1 MDVATVLHAVKQRW
15 IAVALITAVMAAIAG
30 LFGVLSPPT
39 YTATA
44 AGLLTVTSPESR
56 APFTLANGSQYILD
70 RMTSYAQLGKT
81 TPVLTPVVN
90 DLHLQE
96 TPLTL
101 SGRVTSKSL
110 ADRAILE
117 VSAEY
122 SDPAVAARIADA
134 TLAQMGQA
142 ISRIENGNIKVT
154 AVGPAAA
161 PQESSNLGVLI
172 YVVVGAVAGLV
183 IGLVV
188 AASLE
193 LMRLRGGTRW
203 IRAEV

>member
-1 MDVATVLHAVKQRW
+1 
-15 IAVALITAVMAAIAG
+15 
-30 LFGVLSPPT
+30 
-39 YTATA
+39 
-44 AGLLTVTSPESR
+44 
-56 APFTLANGSQYILD
+56 LANGSQYILD

-110 ADRAILE
+110 ADRAVLE

-142 ISRIENGNIKVT
+142 ISHIENGNIKVT
-154 AVGPAAA
+154 AVGPASV
-161 PQESSNLGVLI
+161 PQESSNLGALI
-172 YVVVGAVAGLV
+172 YVAVGGVAGLV

-188 AASLE
+188 AVGLE
-193 LMRLRGGTRW
+193 LMRQRGGLRS
-203 IRAEV
+203 IRTQA

>member
-1 MDVATVLHAVKQRW
+1 
-15 IAVALITAVMAAIAG
+15 
-30 LFGVLSPPT
+30 
-39 YTATA
+39 
-44 AGLLTVTSPESR
+44 
-56 APFTLANGSQYILD
+56 
-70 RMTSYAQLGKT
+70 
-81 TPVLTPVVN
+81 
-90 DLHLQE
+90 
-96 TPLTL
+96 
-101 SGRVTSKSL
+101 VTSKSL

-154 AVGPAAA
+154 AVGPASV
-161 PQESSNLGVLI
+161 PQSSSNLGVLI
-172 YVVVGAVAGLV
+172 YIVVGAVAGLV

-188 AASLE
+188 AVGLE
-193 LMRLRGGTRW
+193 LMRLRGGSRW